1 MCSLSIASLNVN
13 GLTTPKKRGIILQKL
28 RKENI
33 QLALLQ
39 ETHLNDQEHEKLKKL
54 GFRNTYYSSYKQG
67 RKRGVAIL
75 FSNKTNFETDK
86 VIKGKDGQ
94 YIIVKGRMGDA
105 VLTIVN
111 VYAPPESDKQFF
123 KSLFNVIAVE
133 AEGILI
139 CGGDFNVSLNFG
151 LDTTSVHKHK
161 KTVTKFVKI
170 SIEELGLI
178 DVWRIL
184 NPHKKDYTHYSASH
198 KVHSRIDYF
207 FISKSDIGRVE
218 ECKIEGADVSD
229 HNILH
234 MKINILNRK
243 KQTTWRLNVGILNTE
258 ANIKD
263 IKTDIKQYLEEN
275 DNGAVDPTV
284 LWDTL
289 KAVMRGKLI
298 AKTTWLRKNRNKM
311 YEEYSKKLKELEQQ
325 FIKRNTTEIYQEIQ
339 NIKKQIN
346 HILEEEIEK
355 KLIYFKQRR
364 TLTWVFCCVLQD
376 TKHKSHKSRCC
387 LSTSLSLFLP
397 RRKKKSF
404 TY

>member
-13 GLTTPKKRGIILQKL
+13 GLTTPKKRRIILQKL

-67 RKRGVAIL
+67 RKQGVAIL

-133 AEGILI
+133 AEGI
-139 CGGDFNVSLNFG
+139 CGGDFNVALNFG

-198 KVHSRIDYF
+198 KVHSGIDYF

-218 ECKIEGADVSD
+218 EYKIEGADVSD

-234 MKINILNRK
+234 MKINISNRK

-275 DNGAVDPTV
+275 DNRAVDPTV

-311 YEEYSKKLKELEQQ
+311 YEEYSKKLKELEQHAWRRPTHAQ
-325 FIKRNTTEIYQEIQ
+325 REQASSTQRTPSWDSNQG
-339 NIKKQIN
+339 
-346 HILEEEIEK
+346 ILTM
-355 KLIYFKQRR
+355 RR
-364 TLTWVFCCVLQD
+364 RW
-376 TKHKSHKSRCC
+376 
-387 LSTSLSLFLP
+387 
-397 RRKKKSF
+397 
-404 TY
+404 

>member
-1 MCSLSIASLNVN
+1 MIDAWSHFFLQSDVEEVFASPKGWSLNQKPLTLSTLSIASLNVN

-139 CGGDFNVSLNFG
+139 CGGDFNVSLNF
-151 LDTTSVHKHK
+151 
-161 KTVTKFVKI
+161 
-170 SIEELGLI
+170 E
-178 DVWRIL
+178 
-184 NPHKKDYTHYSASH
+184 
-198 KVHSRIDYF
+198 
-207 FISKSDIGRVE
+207 
-218 ECKIEGADVSD
+218 
-229 HNILH
+229 
-234 MKINILNRK
+234 
-243 KQTTWRLNVGILNTE
+243 
-258 ANIKD
+258 
-263 IKTDIKQYLEEN
+263 
-275 DNGAVDPTV
+275 
-284 LWDTL
+284 
-289 KAVMRGKLI
+289 
-298 AKTTWLRKNRNKM
+298 KTTTF
-311 YEEYSKKLKELEQQ
+311 EIISLE
-325 FIKRNTTEIYQEIQ
+325 
-339 NIKKQIN
+339 
-346 HILEEEIEK
+346 
-355 KLIYFKQRR
+355 
-364 TLTWVFCCVLQD
+364 VD
-376 TKHKSHKSRCC
+376 
-387 LSTSLSLFLP
+387 
-397 RRKKKSF
+397 
-404 TY
+404 

>member
-39 ETHLNDQEHEKLKKL
+39 KTHLNDQEHEKLKKL

-218 ECKIEGADVSD
+218 ECKIEGAYVSD

-298 AKTTWLRKNRNKM
+298 FACSPHACMAFSRHSGFLPQSKNTLHR
-311 YEEYSKKLKELEQQ
+311 
-325 FIKRNTTEIYQEIQ
+325 
-339 NIKKQIN
+339 
-346 HILEEEIEK
+346 
-355 KLIYFKQRR
+355 LIDYP
-364 TLTWVFCCVLQD
+364 T
-376 TKHKSHKSRCC
+376 
-387 LSTSLSLFLP
+387 LSLAVNVCVCYSVALKHTSNLFRVNP
-397 RRKKKSF
+397 NSSWVGSSNSEYPERYSEDG
-404 TY
+404 